1 MSSESQL
8 LILGL
13 LVIFS
18 GFFSASETAL
28 TTISVARVKELVLK
42 KRRGAKYLS
51 KVKQNPHK
59 LLIAVLIGNN
69 IVNIGASAFAG
80 LIFTEIYGSSGVGI
94 ATAVMTFILLIF
106 GEIGP
111 KSLAISHAT
120 SISLNIAW
128 FYYYFGIF
136 FTPLVWFF
144 DSITKVLFKIF
155 GEAPHTTVTED
166 EIKEMVKIG
175 AAEGSINKQ
184 EREFIENVLQFND
197 IIVEDVMVHR
207 TDMEAIPESFTLAE
221 AADYAI
227 AHSHSRLPVYGHN
240 LDDIKG
246 LITVKE
252 ILHYMD
258 EHDEKTKISTL
269 NLSHPYV
276 VPLTQRINS
285 LFREFQKRRTHIA
298 IVVDER
304 GGTEG
309 LVTLE
314 DLLEEI
320 VGDIMDESDTEEDA
334 VEKINDKTII
344 ARGDAKV
351 EDVYDSLKVTLHA
364 DMFETVNSVI
374 LEKLKR
380 FPKRAEVIDFPQ
392 AKVQIFRMT
401 GKKILSVKI
410 TKKPTLKKKSK

>member
-13 LVIFS
+13 LVVIS

-28 TTISVARVKELVLK
+28 TTLSPARVKDLLVKK
-42 KRRGAKYLS
+42 KRGSKYLS
-51 KVKQNPHK
+51 KVKENPHK
-59 LLIAVLIGNN
+59 LLITVLIGNN
-69 IVNIGASAFAG
+69 LVNIGASAYAG
-80 LIFTEIYGSSGVGI
+80 LIFTDIYGSSGVGI
-94 ATAVMTFILLIF
+94 ATAVMTFFLLIF

-111 KSLAISHAT
+111 KSLAISHSTA
-120 SISLNIAW
+120 ISLNIAW
-128 FYYYFGIF
+128 VYYYLEVI

-144 DSITKVLFKIF
+144 DQISKLLLKIF
-155 GEAPHTTVTED
+155 GESSHMTVTED
-166 EIKEMVKIG
+166 EIKEMIKIG

-207 TDMEAIPESFTLAE
+207 TDMEAIPESYTLGE

-227 AHSHSRLPVYGHN
+227 AHSHSRLPVYGEN
-240 LDDIKG
+240 LDDIRG

-258 EHDEKTKISTL
+258 EHDENTKLSTL
-269 NLSHPYV
+269 NLSHPYI
-276 VPLTQRINS
+276 VPSTQPINS

-298 IVVDER
+298 IVVDEQ

-320 VGDIMDESDTEEDA
+320 VGDIMDESDKEEDA

-351 EDVYDSLKVTLHA
+351 EDVYESLKVKLHA

-380 FPKRAEVIDFPQ
+380 FPKRSEVIDFPQ

-401 GKKILSVKI
+401 GKKILSVKVI
-410 TKKPTLKKKSK
+410 KKALPKKKSK

>member
-1 MSSESQL
+1 MSLVAQ
-8 LILGL
+8 LILL
-13 LVIFS
+13 LVLVFIS
-18 GFFSASETAL
+18 GFFAASETAL
-28 TTISVARVKELVLK
+28 ISISPARVSDLVAKK
-42 KRRGAKYLS
+42 KRGSKYLA

-59 LLIAVLIGNN
+59 LLITILIAYN
-69 IVNIGASAFAG
+69 IVSVGASAYAG
-80 LIFTEIYGSSGVGI
+80 LVFTELFGSSGIGI
-94 ATAVMTFILLIF
+94 ATAIMTFFLLVF
-106 GEIGP
+106 GEVGP
-111 KSLAISHAT
+111 KSLAISHST
-120 SISLNIAW
+120 SVSLSVAW
-128 FYYYFGIF
+128 ACYYLLILFS
-136 FTPLVWFF
+136 PLVWLF
-144 DSITKVLFKIF
+144 DGINKIILKIF
-155 GEAPHTTVTED
+155 GENPRLTVTED

-184 EREFIENVLQFND
+184 EKEFIENVLQFND

-207 TDMEAIPESFTLAE
+207 TDMEAIPESYTLAE

-227 AHSHSRLPVYGHN
+227 VHSHSRLPIYGHS

-258 EHDEKTKISTL
+258 EYDENTKLSTL
-269 NLSHPYV
+269 NLSHPYI
-276 VPLTQRINS
+276 VPLTQPINS

-298 IVVDER
+298 IVVDEQ

-320 VGDIMDESDTEEDA
+320 VGDIMDESDKEEDA

-344 ARGDAKV
+344 ARGDAKI
-351 EDVYDSLKVTLHA
+351 EDVYEALNVKLHS

-401 GKKILSVKI
+401 GKKILSVKVI
-410 TKKPTLKKKSK
+410 KKPSLKKKSK